1 IARFFPVPVSHVSV
15 SWEDACTVLG
25 VGMFRD
31 RSDAGAQLG
40 RELAHLAAQAPV
52 VVGLAR
58 GGVPVARE
66 VADVLGAPLDVLV
79 VRKLGAPGREE
90 FALGAIG
97 EGVRVM
103 NDRAVRAL
111 RVSEEQIAAI
121 EARERQELERRTAM
135 YRTGR
140 GPVELWRRVLVVVGQ
155 GIGIGASSFFAGGVS
170 CVRDFDRMFFA
181 AMVASADWRAVA
193 SVDELVT
200 FMACR
205 VLSAFGRWY
214 EYLLH
219 VTDS

>member
-1 IARFFPVPVSHVSV
+1 MVPLPIARFFPVPVSHVSV

-90 FALGAIG
+90 FALGATG
-97 EGVRVM
+97 EGARVM
-103 NDRAVRAL
+103 NDRAVDRKSTRLTSSHVAISYAVFCLKKKSPFAL
-111 RVSEEQIAAI
+111 
-121 EARERQELERRTAM
+121 
-135 YRTGR
+135 
-140 GPVELWRRVLVVVGQ
+140 PP
-155 GIGIGASSFFAGGVS
+155 
-170 CVRDFDRMFFA
+170 
-181 AMVASADWRAVA
+181 
-193 SVDELVT
+193 
-200 FMACR
+200 
-205 VLSAFGRWY
+205 
-214 EYLLH
+214 
-219 VTDS
+219 